1 MEINNNID
9 GDAIVD
15 AADLPQ
21 LSYTTPKEQ
30 NNHVSKA
37 ADPKD
42 NMMEQHFS
50 IKGPVLNAPL
60 C

>member
-1 MEINNNID
+1 MNNDID
-9 GDAIVD
+9 GNAIMDAT
-15 AADLPQ
+15 DLPQ

-37 ADPKD
+37 TDPKD
-42 NMMEQHFS
+42 NTMEQHVL